1 MSETINTAKG
11 RIKQAVG
18 GLIGD
23 QKLKKEG
30 EKDEIKGQLEGAAK
44 EVQHAVKG
52 AKDALKQALK

>member
-18 GLIGD
+18 SLIGD

-30 EKDEIKGQLEGAAK
+30 EKDELKGQLEGAVK
-44 EVQHAVKG
+44 DVQHAVKD
-52 AKDALKQALK
+52 AKHALKQALK